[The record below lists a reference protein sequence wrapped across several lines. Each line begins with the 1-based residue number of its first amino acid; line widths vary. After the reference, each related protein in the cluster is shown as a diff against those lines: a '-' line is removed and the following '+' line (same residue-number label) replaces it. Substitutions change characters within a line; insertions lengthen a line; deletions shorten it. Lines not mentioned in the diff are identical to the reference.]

1 MTFQIYKKSL
11 LGLKNAKLKLDSM
24 ISNKINEHD
33 DENRFLET
41 MQEVLIFKKLEDNL
55 YKVVTQT
62 MENYLTS
69 RYSEKS
75 IKQNKRMFQY
85 IEYYI
90 RFYNTLFM
98 CNQDEFE
105 QYYNRLTITFR
116 HLVNNEFMEKC
127 SDKCTGSLLFT
138 KLIENKYDDEYTG
151 ICTKCKKS
159 KYWMTFDPKLT
170 KQELFDKL
178 MIHTHI
184 EDGDGYFH
192 ML

>member
-1 MTFQIYKKSL
+1 MTFQIYKQCL
-11 LGLKNAKLKLDSM
+11 LGLKNTKLKIDTM

-41 MQEVLIFKKLEDNL
+41 MQEVLTLKKIEDNL
-55 YKVVTQT
+55 YKVVTLT
-62 MENYLTS
+62 MENYLNTK
-69 RYSEKS
+69 EKN

-90 RFYNTLFM
+90 RLYNTLFT

-105 QYYNRLTITFR
+105 QCYNRLTITFR
-116 HLVNNEFMEKC
+116 QLVENEFMEKC
-127 SDKCTGSLLFT
+127 SDKCSGSLLFT
-138 KLIENKYDDEYTG
+138 KLIENKYEDEYSG
-151 ICTKCKKS
+151 ICTKCNKS
-159 KYWMTFDPKLT
+159 KYWMTFNPTLT

-184 EDGDGYFH
+184 EDGYFH